1 MKKVILS
8 VAALML
14 SLSVVAAQADTT
26 ITVKGSTTVQPAMQ
40 KVAEAYMKAK
50 PGVNISIS
58 ASGSGDGAKAL
69 IDKSTDIAMMSRDI
83 KESEVKQATEKG
95 VAPKLTVIA
104 YDCIVPIVNPVNKVQ
119 DLTMDQLKGIFTGK
133 ITDWKDVGGEP
144 GKIVVVSRDSSSGT
158 YEFWG
163 EHVLKGERVFAG
175 ALLQASNGAIV
186 QTVAKNKYAIGYVG
200 LAYAQNKEV
209 KDVKV
214 AGVMGTAEN
223 VLNKSYAVSRTLN
236 LYTDGEPKGEP
247 GEFIKFF
254 LGPDGQKLVGEA
266 DFVPVKK

>member
-1 MKKVILS
+1 MKKIIYSLAVL
-8 VAALML
+8 LM
-14 SLSVVAAQADTT
+14 SLSVVTAQADTT

-69 IDKSTDIAMMSRDI
+69 IDKSTDIAMMSREI
-83 KESEVKQATEKG
+83 KEGEIKQANGNG
-95 VAPKLTVIA
+95 VTPKLTVIA
-104 YDCIVPIVNPVNKVQ
+104 FDCIVPVVNPANKVK
-119 DLTMDQLKGIFTGK
+119 DLTPAQLKDIYTGK
-133 ITDWKDVGGEP
+133 VTDWKDLGGDA

-175 ALLQASNGAIV
+175 ALLQASSGAVV
-186 QTVAKNKYAIGYVG
+186 QTVAKNKYAVGYVG

-209 KDVKV
+209 KPVTVSGVVGSV
-214 AGVMGTAEN
+214 AN
-223 VLNKSYAVSRTLN
+223 VLNKSYPVTRTLN

-247 GEFIKFF
+247 GAFITFF
-254 LGPDGQKLVGEA
+254 LSPEGQKLVA
-266 DFVPVKK
+266 ASDYVPVK